1 MNDETGSS
9 EQREHR
15 KSINFD
21 ARRFLQKTLRR
32 FSSLGFSLFS
42 SPHPVSCSRGSED
55 DHLCMLDTEPVHLIS
70 WKCTL
75 LKKFAFFCFVRSSR
89 FLFNYAIWLEA
100 RKAMDGD
107 VSRWKHQ
114 HIATSWAENL
124 AACNE
129 YELALFMA
137 ETFSFSCFFFF
148 GTKQNETRAKKNWA
162 WRGGRRSK
170 RQCMMIM
177 RYIAEI
183 LCFTH
188 ASFGFTFGL
197 VYPEKWE
204 KTYTLKQQQQKA
216 KKHQ

>member
-75 LKKFAFFCFVRSSR
+75 LKKFAFF
-89 FLFNYAIWLEA
+89 LF
-100 RKAMDGD
+100 R
-107 VSRWKHQ
+107 
-114 HIATSWAENL
+114 
-124 AACNE
+124 
-129 YELALFMA
+129 ALL
-137 ETFSFSCFFFF
+137 SLL
-148 GTKQNETRAKKNWA
+148 
-162 WRGGRRSK
+162 
-170 RQCMMIM
+170 I
-177 RYIAEI
+177 
-183 LCFTH
+183 
-188 ASFGFTFGL
+188 
-197 VYPEKWE
+197 
-204 KTYTLKQQQQKA
+204 
-216 KKHQ
+216 